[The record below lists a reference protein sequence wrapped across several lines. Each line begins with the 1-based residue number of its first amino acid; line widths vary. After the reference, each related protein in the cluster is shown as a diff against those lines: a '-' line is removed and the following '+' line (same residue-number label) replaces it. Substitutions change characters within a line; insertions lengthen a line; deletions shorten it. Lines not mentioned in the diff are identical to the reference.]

1 MKTLNTA
8 KQPNSQTAKQP
19 NSQTAK
25 QPNSQTAKQ
34 PNSQSKKSKSSKF
47 KFISNKCFSFLLIV
61 FLTVMT
67 LPLKTKSQSNSCNGA
82 NYLVENINYTLTSND
97 GWFKIQNSFSI
108 NVSTNI
114 LKLYNLQNNPND
126 AYVSKLEV
134 YIGNCGNLSLYSSD
148 STSIFNDSLEVIFP
162 IFFNTDVIVKIQK
175 KTCNGNCNSNP
186 VFVVKTSTPVVSCA
200 NFYNYLGIQTLSNT
214 PDPNVFMG
222 WDYKCST
229 PLNTNNYSIPPC
241 DITTCNNTIS
251 LAYVVGNTFVHWKH
265 YIMYVFGPSG
275 TNSVLVNNHIF
286 TYNFPSFG
294 TYTFAVW
301 LLGPNGEPNS
311 QYPDP
316 PSTDGNTLTP
326 YDVVSAHQ
334 TCSNVLTVHYFPNTC
349 NLNLNNNYCQGT
361 TIYATNVQQYNNSAT
376 ANYWGNFT
384 FYNLQTNTFVT
395 YPPLNM
401 YGPVNSYSMNN
412 LPPGKYCL
420 KYKSSH
426 QNVVTYLFWQYLSST
441 NVPALETHYPYNVDT
456 TYKPCYCEQ
465 TICFTVHPNP
475 NSFSVHVTPS
485 STICSS
491 DAVTLTAIP
500 LIQPYGLT
508 YTWTFQGGLNSTV
521 TGVNPVFTGNIPSTT
536 HYTVAVSDSA
546 GYCIKQFTG
555 QIIVNNCCK
564 NPSETAKHFKN
575 VDFVPPG
582 TPGAIPWNSLPISPN
597 FITSVTV
604 AIPTNSVLTG
614 DFTFDG
620 WCNFY
625 TAVTFSRANCYM
637 EDGAKIWLNVG
648 NFNIGS
654 SYNSSITN
662 SYFHSCPNKMYEEIK
677 VLLGGLSVRN
687 SIFEDGV
694 SALHFASTSIAN
706 SYTIHVPRISI
717 INSLFNKNY
726 IGLNFHSYYPVP
738 VTLSYTSVNSRPPF
752 TLHSCVFTSRQLL
765 AGIVPQI
772 LLGNN
777 INFPVTMGTALNGLA
792 QEFLNGSSVMGITPG
807 GRPFCG
813 IYFIGNNTKP
823 NDLPFLIGNA
833 SITNANTFRNYFD
846 NLDNGI
852 YSIASQFE
860 VQNSQ
865 FQNMKTRFS
874 GNAIFVDHI
883 LKNVYTNKTI
893 IGLASGPVPLIN
905 NNKVDFINCNNGV
918 RTINNKQTQNNHNLS
933 INNSRFYSCGRGIWF
948 SEEYNGNA
956 DIAKNLFSNTNLDFY
971 VFNSLKFFHVNF
983 NDNTLQWSNNY
994 DMTHHILLSHVTSNA
1009 VATYTL
1015 SNNIISGKNIG
1026 IQMENV
1032 NNSVIKNNQ
1041 ITTNSFNFAHPEI
1054 ANILLKSSNQILI
1067 DNNSLQFA
1075 NNNGDIKSNVYG
1087 LRAQI
1092 SSSLNINCN
1101 TFFRHYYNLTFEN
1114 FSNSQ
1119 RIALNEFE
1127 LNNIPQIGNIQIAD
1141 WNTLL
1146 PIGTIGT
1153 PFIPPFS
1160 FLSNK
1165 NRFLNNCSTIE
1176 LNIFSLIGL
1185 SIYYNGNAI
1194 CQNNQYPFNV
1204 TSNVTRIQTPLGIPS
1219 NCNNIGNP
1227 NPNSFIFAFNSIIT
1241 NTLNPT
1247 NPFEKG
1253 EIYNGKRIV
1262 FDLARKN
1269 AITSQIYSNLPNFMQ
1284 SMNGTN
1290 IDKFNA
1296 SDTLIQSLDLSKI
1309 NFAQGFL
1316 NSVNSN
1322 DSVEIVEKEFLK
1334 LYLNFI
1340 KNDTLLPSE
1349 VLQLKNIAMLCP
1361 YKDGRS
1367 VYGARALL
1375 RNYDTT
1381 EYFNVCENNSLP
1393 SNNNISSK
1401 FSNTENFQSEISSGD
1416 LIFDIT
1422 PNPFNNTIYMN
1433 SSEGGVHF
1441 KLFDVNGKLIIEKL
1455 INEKSSIVNTTNII
1469 EGTYFYM
1476 IFNKKGELIKNGKLI
1491 KINR

>member
-1 MKTLNTA
+1 
-8 KQPNSQTAKQP
+8 
-19 NSQTAK
+19 
-25 QPNSQTAKQ
+25 
-34 PNSQSKKSKSSKF
+34 
-47 KFISNKCFSFLLIV
+47 
-61 FLTVMT
+61 MT

-301 LLGPNGEPNS
+301 MLGPYGEPNPL
-311 QYPDP
+311 YPNP
-316 PSTDGNTLTP
+316 PSVKDSLLTP
-326 YDVVSAHQ
+326 VDIVSSHE
-334 TCSNVLTVHYFPNTC
+334 TCTNVLTVHYFPNTC
-349 NLNLNNNYCQGT
+349 NLNLNNNYCEGT
-361 TIYATNVQQYNNSAT
+361 QICATNVQQYNNSAT
-376 ANYWGNFT
+376 ANYWGYFT
-384 FYNLQTNTFVT
+384 LYNLQTNTFVNS
-395 YPPLNM
+395 PVSL
-401 YGPVNSYSMNN
+401 YGPVSSYCMNN
-412 LPPGKYCL
+412 LQPGNYCL
-420 KYKSSH
+420 KYRSSH
-426 QNVVTYLFWQYLSST
+426 QNVVTYLFWQYT
-441 NVPALETHYPYNVDT
+441 NSNSVSFYETHYPYNSDT

-465 TICFTVHPNP
+465 TICFTVHPKPNP
-475 NSFSVHVTPS
+475 VTVQVVPS

-491 DAVTLTAIP
+491 DPVTLTALP
-500 LIQPYGLT
+500 LTQPAGYT

-521 TGVNPVFTGNIPSTT
+521 TGVNPYTGNIPSTT
-536 HYTVAVSDSA
+536 QYTVAVSNSV
-546 GYCIKQFTG
+546 GLCIQQFTG
-555 QIIVNNCCK
+555 EIVVNNCCK
-564 NPSETAKHFKN
+564 NPSETARHFKN

-582 TPGAIPWNSLPISPN
+582 TPGAIPWNSLPITPN
-597 FITSVTV
+597 YISSVTV
-604 AIPTNSVLTG
+604 AIPTNSILTG
-614 DFTFDG
+614 DFSFDG

-625 TAVTFSRANCYM
+625 TPVTFSRANCYM

-648 NFNIGS
+648 NFNVGS
-654 SYNSSITN
+654 TYNSSITN

-687 SIFEDGV
+687 SIFEDGFN
-694 SALHFASTSIAN
+694 ALYFASTSIAN
-706 SYTIHVPRISI
+706 SNTIHVPRISI

-994 DMTHHILLSHVTSNA
+994 DMTHHILLSHVTPNA
-1009 VATYTL
+1009 VATYTI

-1026 IQMENV
+1026 IQMENIF
-1032 NNSVIKNNQ
+1032 NSVIKNNQ
-1041 ITTNSFNFAHPEI
+1041 ITTNSFNFSHPEI

-1067 DNNSLQFA
+1067 DNNSLQFQ
-1075 NNNGDIKSNVYG
+1075 NNLGNSKPNVYG
-1087 LRAQI
+1087 LRTQI
-1092 SSSLNINCN
+1092 SSSNIISCN
-1101 TFFRHYYNLTFEN
+1101 TFDRQYYNLTFES
-1114 FSNSQ
+1114 FSNVYDI
-1119 RIALNEFE
+1119 RLNEFE
-1127 LNNIPQIGNIQIAD
+1127 LNNNQLGSNNIQILINNLTNIGNI
-1141 WNTLL
+1141 
-1146 PIGTIGT
+1146 GT
-1153 PFIPPFS
+1153 PVNIPPFTLY
-1160 FLSNK
+1160 FSNRNK
-1165 NRFLNNCSTIE
+1165 FLNDCNFTAPE
-1176 LNIFSLIGL
+1176 YNIVNTGSSGGV
-1185 SIYYNGNAI
+1185 IYYNLNPV
-1194 CQNNQYPFNV
+1194 C
-1204 TSNVTRIQTPLGIPS
+1204 SNVFYP
-1219 NCNNIGNP
+1219 
-1227 NPNSFIFAFNSIIT
+1227 
-1241 NTLNPT
+1241 
-1247 NPFEKG
+1247 
-1253 EIYNGKRIV
+1253 Y
-1262 FDLARKN
+1262 
-1269 AITSQIYSNLPNFMQ
+1269 
-1284 SMNGTN
+1284 
-1290 IDKFNA
+1290 
-1296 SDTLIQSLDLSKI
+1296 
-1309 NFAQGFL
+1309 
-1316 NSVNSN
+1316 
-1322 DSVEIVEKEFLK
+1322 
-1334 LYLNFI
+1334 
-1340 KNDTLLPSE
+1340 
-1349 VLQLKNIAMLCP
+1349 ML
-1361 YKDGRS
+1361 
-1367 VYGARALL
+1367 
-1375 RNYDTT
+1375 
-1381 EYFNVCENNSLP
+1381 
-1393 SNNNISSK
+1393 
-1401 FSNTENFQSEISSGD
+1401 
-1416 LIFDIT
+1416 
-1422 PNPFNNTIYMN
+1422 
-1433 SSEGGVHF
+1433 
-1441 KLFDVNGKLIIEKL
+1441 
-1455 INEKSSIVNTTNII
+1455 
-1469 EGTYFYM
+1469 
-1476 IFNKKGELIKNGKLI
+1476 
-1491 KINR
+1491 